1 MAALLHS
8 ECDFEI
14 RGGLQQ
20 GLGVVLIDGDLDP
33 CVDVLEDGLHGS
45 GVQPDVVRLEKNFT
59 LVLLDE

>member
-1 MAALLHS
+1 MAALLHD
-8 ECDFEI
+8 ECDLEI

-20 GLGVVLIDGDLDP
+20 GLGVVLIDGNLDP